1 MSNTTVSKLATALK
15 ISPEKLISQLNEAGV
30 NVDEEVDE
38 ITNDQKIALLNHLR
52 GSHGTKKEIKSPSKL
67 TVNRRSQSELKLSGG
82 FGTSR
87 TVNVEIRKK
96 KTYLS
101 KESLIEEAKID
112 NLKQQK
118 EEEQLKEKI
127 AKESQDKIS
136 NETVE
141 TTQEKVETKTD
152 PIIDLSIQD
161 QPKRTSKKKR
171 MKSRPTIKDD
181 PFKMEELHVKGN
193 FKRKKK
199 RQIRR
204 SVNPASLDQSHS
216 FEKPTAPV
224 VKDVMVP
231 SSISAQEIAQS
242 LAIKV
247 NEVLSI
253 LIKHGIMVTDNDHI
267 DQDTAILIIEEL
279 GHQASP
285 LDERSVEDSIFN
297 EQINENEKLTRPPVV
312 TIMGHVDHGKTS
324 LLDYIRKSKVT
335 DNEAG
340 GITQHIGAYTTDS
353 DGKKITFLD
362 TPGHAA
368 FSQMRSRGAHITDIV
383 ILVVAADDGVKPQT
397 KEAIDHAKMANVPII
412 VAINKI
418 DKPEADIEK
427 VRNELMI
434 EEILPEELGGEY
446 LFVNLSAQTGEGIS
460 ELLETILLQAEVLD
474 LKAPNEGR
482 PIGSVIESGIESGKG
497 AVATVLIKEGKLN
510 KGDLVLVGEEFG
522 RVRLLLNET
531 GEQLSAAIPSMPV
544 RLYGLSSAPNTGEE
558 MRVVESERQ
567 AKEIIEIRKENRKQ
581 NVLNDKQALKMKTFM
596 ENNGSNDKK
605 TISLMIKADVQGSS
619 EAIKDSLIKLAT
631 DEVEID
637 IVSNSVGGITESD
650 INLAEASNAFIIGFN
665 VRADNTARK
674 IIKETSVDIKYYSV
688 IYETIE
694 DITNMISGMTAPIIK
709 EEICGLAEVKDVFDS
724 PSLGKIA
731 GCLVIEG
738 TVIRSNP
745 IRVLRDN
752 TVIYEG
758 ELESLRRFKDD
769 VKEVKSG
776 TECGIGIKNYNDVKV
791 SDQIECYRIVE
802 SK

>member
-1 MSNTTVSKLATALK
+1 MSNTTVSKLAIALK
-15 ISPEKLISQLNEAGV
+15 ISSEKLISQLNEAGV
-30 NVDEEVDE
+30 NVDKEVDE
-38 ITNDQKIALLNHLR
+38 ITNDQKMALLNHLR

-87 TVNVEIRKK
+87 TVNVEVRKK

-101 KESLIEEAKID
+101 KESLIEEARID
-112 NLKQQK
+112 DLKRQK

-127 AKESQDKIS
+127 AKESQDNIS

-161 QPKRTSKKKR
+161 RPAKTSKKKR
-171 MKSRPTIKDD
+171 KKSRPSKKDD

-216 FEKPTAPV
+216 FEKPTTTV
-224 VKDVMVP
+224 VKEIMVP

-247 NEVLSI
+247 NEVLSV
-253 LIKHGIMVTDNDHI
+253 LIKQGIMVTGNDHI

-279 GHQASP
+279 GHKASP
-285 LDERSVEDSIFN
+285 MDESSVEDSIFN
-297 EQINENEKLTRPPVV
+297 EQINDNEAFTRPPVV

-324 LLDYIRKSKVT
+324 LLDHIRKSKVT

-353 DGKKITFLD
+353 DGKKITFID

-368 FSQMRSRGAHITDIV
+368 FSQMRSRGAHVTDIV

-497 AVATVLIKEGKLN
+497 AVATVLIREGKLN

-522 RVRLLLNET
+522 RARLLLNET
-531 GEQLSAAIPSMPV
+531 GEQLSAATPSMPV
-544 RLYGLSSAPNTGEE
+544 RLYGLSSVPNTGEE

-619 EAIKDSLIKLAT
+619 EAIKDSLMKLAT

-674 IIKETSVDIKYYSV
+674 IIKETSIDIKYYSV

-694 DITNMISGMTAPIIK
+694 DITNMIGGMTSPVIK